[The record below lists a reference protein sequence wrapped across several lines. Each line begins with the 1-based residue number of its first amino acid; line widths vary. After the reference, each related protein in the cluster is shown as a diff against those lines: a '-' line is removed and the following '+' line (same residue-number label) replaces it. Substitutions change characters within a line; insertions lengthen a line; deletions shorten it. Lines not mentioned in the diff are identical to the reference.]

1 MAVRTRISSGRLTPG
16 LAKWDLS
23 HCSAK
28 CPSPGLG
35 GRSAVQ
41 HSSQPGARSSQEQAL
56 EQREPLCDWLAKL
69 G

>member
-16 LAKWDLS
+16 LAKSGLS
-23 HCSAK
+23 HCSAE

-35 GRSAVQ
+35 GRSALQ
-41 HSSQPGARSSQEQAL
+41 HSSRPGARSSQEQAL
-56 EQREPLCDWLAKL
+56 GQRGPLSDWLAKP

>member
-1 MAVRTRISSGRLTPG
+1 MRTRISSGRLTPG
-16 LAKWDLS
+16 LAKWGLS

-28 CPSPGLG
+28 CPSPGVG

-41 HSSQPGARSSQEQAL
+41 HSSRPGARSSQEQAL
-56 EQREPLCDWLAKL
+56 EQWGPLCDWLAKL